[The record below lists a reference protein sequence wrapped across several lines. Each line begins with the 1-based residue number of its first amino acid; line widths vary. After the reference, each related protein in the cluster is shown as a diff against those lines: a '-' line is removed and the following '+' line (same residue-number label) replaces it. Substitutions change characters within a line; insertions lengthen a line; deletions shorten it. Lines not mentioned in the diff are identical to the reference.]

1 MTTPTTPLIKTPF
14 LALKNCHPTLNGN
27 QPVSDWPTALSRS
40 HWGRIYYMQTNSA
53 VQSKRVRGLR
63 LCSRFIAQIS
73 GPAVLNCEQ
82 EWERIS
88 ECCQG
93 RWHRKVQAKV
103 TMKLQRMEYQSVI
116 SKASTWHCKVQE
128 CVQRHRRTLPINT
141 CQCIACRRS
150 IAFSD
155 ASNQRERGSLIITAV
170 LWEVPSQLYTNH
182 HHHRH
187 HNHHLCRQHQHLIS
201 R

>member
-1 MTTPTTPLIKTPF
+1 
-14 LALKNCHPTLNGN
+14 
-27 QPVSDWPTALSRS
+27 
-40 HWGRIYYMQTNSA
+40 MQTNSA

-103 TMKLQRMEYQSVI
+103 TAIISETLQFHRRGWSTSQSVI

-155 ASNQRERGSLIITAV
+155 ASNQRERGPLIITAV
-170 LWEVPSQLYTNH
+170 LREVPSQLYTNH

-187 HNHHLCRQHQHLIS
+187 HNHHLCRQHQHIS
-201 R
+201 SQGKGVKKVSPLNS